1 MEFYFIQISSR
12 AFGCHVNVKDLKV
25 KESYEASILMFLF

>member
-1 MEFYFIQISSR
+1 MEFTLSR
-12 AFGCHVNVKDLKV
+12 YLQEICHVNVKDLKL